1 MILLLAIGLAF
12 LIAGGVFLL
21 CNLPGLAIV
30 AFIIGL
36 VLVLVSLFRRR
47 RMTAGDAAIVASIN
61 STSGQ

>member
-12 LIAGGVFLL
+12 LIAGGVLLL